1 MKKSVL
7 FCFGLIAT
15 LLWGAC
21 NKADEIGNGILP
33 ADDIPGLLFSDTASI
48 VSFCITDDSIKSG
61 GVTNKTF
68 LTSVNPVGAQND
80 ATFGTT
86 VAALYAQVD
95 LSKTSF
101 DFGTNFIADS
111 LVLTMAYKEVF
122 GDTNSPVTFH
132 VYRLNDKISSDSI
145 YFTSKD
151 YFTYNAQEIGSA
163 TMVLRPKD
171 SIIEYDVKRAPH
183 IRIKLDPALTAE
195 FASKTQSN
203 ELKINDDFLNF
214 FKGIYITADVPSAAG
229 SGFIFTLDYKSV
241 ASRMALFYHN
251 DAGDSAIFAFPF
263 NDYNRVNRFKHDYS
277 ATAIAA
283 QLADSTMGS
292 EYSYLQSLGGL
303 QTKIKL
309 PYLKDYNR
317 TNKRAINKAQLI
329 IQADNSEVIKYAAH
343 KTISVFTANGSNQIT
358 DKFRI
363 LPMAYDSAKSQYI
376 ADITVYAQQS
386 LTGKYDDLGL
396 ILKANGALVNAYRT
410 RLFGNSPI
418 DKRMKLKLYF
428 TEY

>member
-1 MKKSVL
+1 MKKNVL
-7 FCFGLIAT
+7 FYFGLMAA

-21 NKADEIGNGILP
+21 NKADEIGNGVLP
-33 ADDIPGLLFSDTASI
+33 ADDIPGLLFSDTATI
-48 VSFCITDDSIKSG
+48 LSFCITDDSIKSG
-61 GVTNKTF
+61 GATNKTF
-68 LTSVNPVGAQND
+68 LTSANPLGAQND

-86 VAALYAQVD
+86 VASLYAQVD
-95 LSKTSF
+95 LSKSSF

-132 VYRLNDKISSDSI
+132 VYRLNDKINSDST

-151 YFTYNAQEIGSA
+151 YFTYNPQEIGSA
-163 TMVLRPKD
+163 TLLLTPKD
-171 SIIEYDVKRAPH
+171 STTEFGVKRAPH
-183 IRIKLDPALTAE
+183 IRIVLNPTLTAE

-229 SGFIFTLDYKSV
+229 GGFIFTLDYKSV
-241 ASRMALFYHN
+241 VSRMALFYHN
-251 DAGDSAIFAFPF
+251 DAGDSAVFAFPF

-277 ATAIAA
+277 GTPIAT
-283 QLADSTMGS
+283 QLADSTTGS
-292 EYSYLQSLGGL
+292 EYSYVQSLGGL

-309 PYLKDYNR
+309 PNIKNYNLI
-317 TNKRAINKAQLI
+317 NKRAINKAQLI
-329 IQADNSEVIKYAAH
+329 IQADNSEASKYSAH

-363 LPMAYDSAKSQYI
+363 LPMAYDSVKSQYI
-376 ADITVYAQQS
+376 ADITVYAQQA
-386 LTGKYDDLGL
+386 LTGKYEDLGL

-410 RLFGNSPI
+410 RLFGNTPL